1 MIRLNIWT
9 DIRLFQRVNVNKFDD
24 EDRKMQIRYDLINIS
39 LLTRKIVNLLTD
51 LRISLS
57 GVLCI

>member
-24 EDRKMQIRYDLINIS
+24 EDRKMRIRYDLINIS